1 MMLMQY
7 LLEPCPR
14 LSLVRV
20 IMSPPRPSTF
30 AAYLCSSAQ
39 VASVAMLVI
48 SSTAPVAATSVKLHK
63 VGEITGGRG
72 QASSAALPHR
82 TARTSSVHTL
92 LHTCPCPPQVSG
104 LTPQHSQDLVRQKA
118 PGLMESAVRQ
128 VGGGKE

>member
-30 AAYLCSSAQ
+30 AAYLCLSAQ

-48 SSTAPVAATSVKLHK
+48 SSTAPVAASTVNVSPLPPHALH
-63 VGEITGGRG
+63 
-72 QASSAALPHR
+72 
-82 TARTSSVHTL
+82 
-92 LHTCPCPPQVSG
+92 
-104 LTPQHSQDLVRQKA
+104 
-118 PGLMESAVRQ
+118 
-128 VGGGKE
+128 